1 MQLLLCARLW
11 TWDPEELMACGLGT
25 KMKTECITGY
35 MTRQLLHGPV
45 NAQAWGGDSRE
56 GFRGV
61 INLGTVSPSQHLHQE
76 PHRHQQQEKV
86 RHRTVWT
93 T

>member
-25 KMKTECITGY
+25 KVKTECITGY
-35 MTRQLLHGPV
+35 MTRQLLLGPV

-61 INLGTVSPSQHLHQE
+61 IKLGTVYRVSIFTKNHTDIRSK
-76 PHRHQQQEKV
+76 R
-86 RHRTVWT
+86 R
-93 T
+93 